1 MTTITPQTAAL
12 LDENTDDPFR
22 YGWRYIR
29 RTRPDGLV
37 ALVQVPLTLEDLL
50 HPEEGDHVTHSRDHE
65 RFRKYIANVLEARLQ
80 GDPSA
85 VVLIDVRVAWDIPE
99 LKPHGPDIAVVF
111 GVREQQNWSTF
122 DVAQEGVRPRLI
134 VEITSPETRQ
144 IDLFDKVDEYEMAG
158 IPFYVIVETYTA
170 RRMTLRRIRGYK
182 LEDGAFATLSPDE
195 RGWLWIEP
203 AGIWMG
209 VRDNQ
214 VECYDQAGDLIGDYV
229 DVDAARASEAQARA
243 EAEARA
249 AAEAQARAEAEA
261 RAAAEAQARAAEAQ
275 ARAEAEARAAAE
287 AQARAAEAQARAEAE
302 VRAAATEER
311 LRHLEA
317 ELRRLRGES

>member
-1 MTTITPQTAAL
+1 MTTTTVEVLVAPAPGTRDTDDAA
-12 LDENTDDPFR
+12 DPFR
-22 YGWRYIR
+22 YGWRYVR
-29 RTRPDGLV
+29 RTRPDGLI
-37 ALVQVPLTLEDLL
+37 ALEQVPLTLEDLL
-50 HPEEGDHVTHSRDHE
+50 HPQEGDHVTHSRDHE

-80 GDPSA
+80 HDRSA
-85 VVLIDVRVAWDIPE
+85 AVLIDVRVAWDVAE
-99 LKPHGPDIAVVF
+99 LQPHGPDIAVVF

-122 DVAQEGVRPRLI
+122 DVAQEGARPALI

-144 IDLFDKVDEYEMAG
+144 IDLFDKVDEYEIAG
-158 IPFYVIVETYTA
+158 VPWYVIVETYTS
-170 RRMTLRRIRGYK
+170 RRTTLRRLKGYM
-182 LEDGAFATLSPDE
+182 LEDGAYTTLAPDE

-214 VECYDQAGDLIGDYV
+214 VECYDQAGALIGDYT
-229 DVDAARASEAQARA
+229 DIDMARQ

-249 AAEAQARAEAEA
+249 AAEAQARAGAEARAAAQAQARAEAEA

-275 ARAEAEARAAAE
+275 ARAEAEARAAA
-287 AQARAAEAQARAEAE
+287 
-302 VRAAATEER
+302 TEER

>member
-37 ALVQVPLTLEDLL
+37 ALEQVPLTLEDLL

-122 DVAQEGVRPRLI
+122 DVAQEGVRPTLI

-158 IPFYVIVETYTA
+158 VPFYVIVETYTA
-170 RRMTLRRIRGYK
+170 RRMILRRLKGYK

-203 AGIWMG
+203 VGIWMG

-214 VECYDQAGDLIGDYV
+214 VECYDETGALIGDYA
-229 DVDAARASEAQARA
+229 DIDLARLEAEARAATEAQARA

-249 AAEAQARAEAEA
+249 AS
-261 RAAAEAQARAAEAQ
+261 EAQARAAEAQ
-275 ARAEAEARAAAE
+275 ARAEAEA
-287 AQARAAEAQARAEAE
+287 
-302 VRAAATEER
+302 RAAATEER

-317 ELRRLRGES
+317 ELRRLRGEG